1 MNLKNCVHIHTMH
14 HICVRTHPPRI
25 IIGAPKGTY
34 PGGLDLADPGLPA
47 SNQSGLVF
55 SCPISPGL
63 CEGVTGDPATF
74 DLPGVTVD
82 DDDGVGE
89 GRLFDHRRKLAGTAR
104 KAQNVILPHGGRIW
118 RNG

>member
-1 MNLKNCVHIHTMH
+1 MYTYTCIYIH
-14 HICVRTHPPRI
+14 PLRI

-89 GRLFDHRRKLAGTAR
+89 GRLFDHRRKLAGAAELIR
-104 KAQNVILPHGGRIW
+104 VC
-118 RNG
+118 